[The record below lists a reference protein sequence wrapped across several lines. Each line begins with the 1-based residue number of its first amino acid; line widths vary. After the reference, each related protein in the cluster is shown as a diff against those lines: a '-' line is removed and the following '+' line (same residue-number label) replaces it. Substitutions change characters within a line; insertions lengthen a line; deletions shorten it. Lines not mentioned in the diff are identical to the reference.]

1 VTAPKTTMSSAPVL
15 TGPRL
20 EPVPVD
26 GCDVCAALADQRAE
40 WRKVGDFSKVSDCN
54 VEMAQHP
61 HKGRG

>member
-1 VTAPKTTMSSAPVL
+1 MIARKTTMSPAPVL

-26 GCDVCAALADQRAE
+26 GCDVCAALADQRAQ
-40 WRKVGDFSKVSDCN
+40 WRKVGNFSKVSDCN

-61 HKGRG
+61 HRGRV